1 MSYEECGREP
11 YRATCACGKGFLRY
25 YKIHYDNDWG
35 QTKDGATPIEI
46 FCDSCKGKYHYE
58 QDYLIP
64 NGLSFPKDYPQFDY
78 NARFNFSEEII
89 RDFGKEGIEEII
101 AYMTSSKRRFVKD
114 LEIHSPAFAY
124 ANKWYALHRKKSL
137 KPMVQF
143 LQDVLANFDS
153 IQTSYDKKKKILDKY
168 NEEYTAI
175 DNERRSI
182 LEQSFKLN
190 FQYDKEQDELD
201 RINAEREK
209 KEYEDAHKYD
219 DFTANV
225 KYDASYK
232 KDWTNQY
239 WDTFLIKE
247 CTDPQYLS
255 LKKLPYSTPEVL
267 ITKKYLCVCQLC
279 GKEQE
284 VVSADFKIKFDSE
297 CGYSPEPCCPCHSVS
312 SFEAKVMEILN
323 DLGISY
329 IREKSFDNLVGDSGK
344 CLRFDFALYKTT
356 TNTGEPV
363 IDLLIELQG
372 PHHYKEGFYD
382 EYGDFITTDNNSTT
396 VAETRLERQVRYD
409 EKKKAFCLQ
418 HGINLECIKYTVSND
433 YERLENKLIDI
444 LKKYGYRYL
453 R

>member
-25 YKIHYDNDWG
+25 YQIHYDNDWG
-35 QTKDGATPIEI
+35 QTKESTTPVEF
-46 FCDSCKGKYHYE
+46 FCNSCKEKYHYE
-58 QDYLIP
+58 QDYLVP
-64 NGLSFPKDYPQFDY
+64 NGLSFPKGYPHLNSDAHFDFEEKVLRDYGKKGIKAIIDDMSAPKH
-78 NARFNFSEEII
+78 RFI
-89 RDFGKEGIEEII
+89 
-101 AYMTSSKRRFVKD
+101 KD
-114 LEIHSPAFAY
+114 LETQTAFSF
-124 ANKWYALHRKKSL
+124 ANKWYGRYGKKSL
-137 KPMVQF
+137 KPMVEF
-143 LQDVLANFDS
+143 LQSVLANFDS
-153 IQTSYDKKKKILDKY
+153 IQESYNKKKQIQDKY
-168 NEEYTAI
+168 DEEYTAI
-175 DNERRSI
+175 DNERRNI

-267 ITKKYLCVCQLC
+267 IAKKYLCVCQLC

-284 VVSADFKIKFDSE
+284 VVSSDFKIKFDSE
-297 CGYSPEPCCPCHSVS
+297 FGYSPEPCCPCHSVS

-396 VAETRLERQVRYD
+396 VAATRLERQIRYD
-409 EKKKAFCLQ
+409 EKKKVFCLQ